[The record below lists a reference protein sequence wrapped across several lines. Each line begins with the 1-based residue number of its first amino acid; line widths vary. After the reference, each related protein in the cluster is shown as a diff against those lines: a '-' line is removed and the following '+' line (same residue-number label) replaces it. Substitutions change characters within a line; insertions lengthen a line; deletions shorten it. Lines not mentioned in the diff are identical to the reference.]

1 MIVDLIDR
9 LYAGVEKS
17 VLDFKN
23 ILLPFGLF
31 APNFLVLIFCL
42 KPIRTALFYSIILAQ
57 VCVLQ
62 GLLLAVL
69 NIHDPVIWSD
79 WTVNFIMAMRLG
91 SVSCMVVYVLTDIK
105 YFAEAYFGLL
115 VLATI
120 YFFWKVYGWLKKYLM
135 SIIHVISSRQLE
147 LYSLSEEEVANLY
160 NAVLMVALECSYLG
174 FFSVPVDRVTSY
186 NFMCYVEVIAI
197 CLVTLFPG
205 QLARRRT
212 VLANVRFFVVRLF
225 LCLSVG

>member
-1 MIVDLIDR
+1 
-9 LYAGVEKS
+9 
-17 VLDFKN
+17 
-23 ILLPFGLF
+23 
-31 APNFLVLIFCL
+31 
-42 KPIRTALFYSIILAQ
+42 
-57 VCVLQ
+57 
-62 GLLLAVL
+62 
-69 NIHDPVIWSD
+69 
-79 WTVNFIMAMRLG
+79 
-91 SVSCMVVYVLTDIK
+91 
-105 YFAEAYFGLL
+105 
-115 VLATI
+115 
-120 YFFWKVYGWLKKYLM
+120 M